1 MKELLKVI
9 EWKPIII
16 FIVLSLLIILAG
28 VYYANH
34 YLTGVN
40 YPTFLSFLKHI

>member
-9 EWKPIII
+9 EWKPIIM
-16 FIVLSLLIILAG
+16 FTVLSLLIVVVG

-40 YPTFLSFLKHI
+40 YPPLLRFLKHI